1 MVADTLVQ
9 LSSRW
14 WTFLVRGIVAIVLA
28 AFAFLEPATTASA
41 LVYVF
46 AAYFIISGIASF
58 FGGVSLTG
66 AGGSW
71 WTLAILGVLQVILGI
86 LMLTQPGAGP
96 LALAYLF
103 AIWMITTGALE
114 ISSAMAVRALIS
126 NEFWWVLLG
135 IITIALGFY
144 IIWNPAIGL
153 FGLVYTVGIY
163 ALLAGIALCLLAFR
177 IKSFGSNVAKARVT
191 A

>member
-9 LSSRW
+9 LSSKW
-14 WTFLVRGIVAIVLA
+14 WTFLVRGIVAIILA
-28 AFAFLEPATTASA
+28 AFAFFEPGATASA

-46 AAYFIISGIASF
+46 AAYFIISGIVSF
-58 FGGVSLTG
+58 FGGVSFTG
-66 AGGSW
+66 TGSW
-71 WTLAILGVLQVILGI
+71 WSLAILGILQVILGI
-86 LMLTQPGAGP
+86 LMLTQPLAGP

-103 AIWMITTGALE
+103 ALWMVMTGAVE
-114 ISSAMAVRALIS
+114 ISSAMAVRALIN

-135 IITIALGFY
+135 IVTIVLGFY

-153 FGLVYTVGIY
+153 LGLVYTVGIY
-163 ALLAGIALCLLAFR
+163 ALIAGIALCALAFR
-177 IKSFGSNVAKARVT
+177 IKNFGSTIAKARVP